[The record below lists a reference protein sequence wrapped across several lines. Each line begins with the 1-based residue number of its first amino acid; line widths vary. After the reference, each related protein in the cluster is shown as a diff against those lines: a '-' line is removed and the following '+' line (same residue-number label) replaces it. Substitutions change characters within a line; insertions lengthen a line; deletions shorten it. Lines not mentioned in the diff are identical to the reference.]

1 MDTMLSVFFLVV
13 LIGPLVIF
21 GPSQVIHVT
30 ESAITPREKRRF
42 FNVVVMN
49 SGIML
54 MAIVI
59 GLGTGA
65 WIPVLASALVY
76 YHLTILLCVY
86 FVKVR
91 KEKKREI

>member
-1 MDTMLSVFFLVV
+1 MLSVFFLVV

-21 GPSQVIHVT
+21 GPSQVIHVA
-30 ESAITPREKRRF
+30 ESTITPNEKRRF
-42 FNVVVMN
+42 FNIIVMN

-59 GLGTGA
+59 GLGTGT

-76 YHLTILLCVY
+76 YHLMILLCVY
-86 FVKVR
+86 LIKVR
-91 KEKKREI
+91 KEMKRA